1 MLFTEQN
8 DIYNVM
14 WINFQT
20 VKTLRSY
27 ITHFLGGW
35 NEFYPLGNISVERND
50 SFHYILGKKKS
61 DVENKLKQP
70 HLYEQLLKNL

>member
-1 MLFTEQN
+1 MSSFHAKVITKGECAGMLFTEQN

-27 ITHFLGGW
+27 ITHFLGG
-35 NEFYPLGNISVERND
+35 
-50 SFHYILGKKKS
+50 
-61 DVENKLKQP
+61 
-70 HLYEQLLKNL
+70 